1 MNEKDP
7 DVVTIV
13 KRLKENARAKPWWPV
28 GVPPQEHYHRFP
40 NGLALCFTLDI
51 LPGVRYWHLSVAR
64 VPGGPTIG
72 EVELWRQAFFN
83 EAPTIEL
90 SGPLLGFLSRHFYWT
105 CNDVTEKGQS
115 NSRREL
121 G

>member
-28 GVPPQEHYHRFP
+28 GVPPREHYHRFP
-40 NGLALCFTLDI
+40 NGLSLCFTLDI
-51 LPGVRYWHLSVAR
+51 LPGIRYWHLSVAR
-64 VPGGPTIG
+64 VLGGPTIG
-72 EVELWRQAFFN
+72 EVEFWRQAFFD

-90 SGPLLGFLSRHFYWT
+90 SGQLPGFLSSHFYWRY
-105 CNDVTEKGQS
+105 NDGTGKG
-115 NSRREL
+115 
-121 G
+121 